1 MSNCFQKIIRV
12 LFRSWYELDT
22 LEERIYHIVLDVAVF
37 ISVIT
42 VIADLIMRVPGSAV
56 FSSVMVLA
64 FIILL
69 QFVTMRYPRYSKTC
83 RFVLVLGLN
92 LVLFPGSFYSS
103 GGIYS
108 GIVLF
113 YLLGVAM
120 CAILLR
126 GNLGGI
132 IFVVSLLMMELS
144 ITLSTVFPNLVRA
157 MSPAQHRQSV
167 KVTLLLSAMALYS
180 IVLLILRS
188 YNIERTQNEELMQ
201 KLREL
206 STKDTLCG
214 LYNRRELFRRLEIM
228 YGAAPQPRTETL
240 TRADHFIAMFDVD
253 DFKELNDSYG
263 HSFGD
268 RVLVDV
274 SRVLNEMVRPEA
286 GELSARYGGEEFV
299 SVLTAAN
306 REEAFTRVDRAREK
320 IAALSWEE
328 HPAAR
333 VSVSGGL
340 LSCADHP
347 DLTQAMHDVDVL
359 LYKAKAANKNRI
371 CVAETA

>member
-1 MSNCFQKIIRV
+1 M
-12 LFRSWYELDT
+12 LDT

-42 VIADLIMRVPGSAV
+42 VVANLFLRVPGPAVLSSA
-56 FSSVMVLA
+56 MVLV
-64 FIILL
+64 FVILL
-69 QFVTMRYPRYSKTC
+69 QFVTIRYPRYSRIC
-83 RFVLVLGLN
+83 RIILVLGLN
-92 LVLFPGSFYSS
+92 LVLFPGIFFAS

-108 GIVLF
+108 GTILF

-120 CAILLR
+120 CATLLR
-126 GNLGGI
+126 GNFGG
-132 IFVVSLLMMELS
+132 VVFLLSVLMMELS
-144 ITLSTVFPNLVRA
+144 ITVSTLFPNLVQVIT
-157 MSPAQHRQSV
+157 PAQHRQSM

-188 YNIERTQNEELMQ
+188 YNKERTQNEALMQ

-206 STKDTLCG
+206 STRDTLSG

-240 TRADHFIAMFDVD
+240 TRTGHYIAMFDVD
-253 DFKELNDSYG
+253 DFKKLNDSYG

-274 SRVLNEMVRPEA
+274 SRVLNEKVRPEA

-299 SVLTAAN
+299 SVLAAVDT
-306 REEAFTRVDRAREK
+306 EEAFSRVDHAREA
-320 IAALSWEE
+320 IATLSWEE
-328 HPAAR
+328 HPDVR
-333 VSVSGGL
+333 VSISGGL